1 VLHAKK
7 LFPALD
13 HPAGANHALKGFAT
27 AVGRIELAA
36 VFQPTGVMGGDQR
49 AFDGGLALAHLEI
62 DYLQF
67 IIHDIH
73 SIVQL
78 AAVFPELAMIGNPQT
93 QINAVSEVSDEA
105 LT

>member
-1 VLHAKK
+1 MK
-7 LFPALD
+7 LLLPALD
-13 HPAGANHALKGFAT
+13 HAAGADHALKRFAT
-27 AVGRIELAA
+27 AVGRVELAA
-36 VFQPTGVMGGDQR
+36 VFQPAGVLGSDQC
-49 AFDGGLALAHLEI
+49 AFDGGLTLAHLKI

-78 AAVFPELAMIGNPQT
+78 AAVFPELFVIGNPQA
-93 QINAVSEVSDEA
+93 QINAVSEVSAEE